1 MFSPFSFLFVCLF
14 LFVCSIPVAHLI
26 GRVSSRPLCVFT
38 PGKERKG
45 KRGKETWGRALLEL
59 FFLVV
64 LLLFCEFGAVSLS
77 KDKEKVCACYYES
90 LKCVT
95 LVLIRKVSC
104 V

>member
-1 MFSPFSFLFVCLF
+1 M
-14 LFVCSIPVAHLI
+14 
-26 GRVSSRPLCVFT
+26 GKSSL
-38 PGKERKG
+38 G
-45 KRGKETWGRALLEL
+45 A